1 MRPFLPWQL
10 RLGKTLLPLLCWVLA
25 IIALQ
30 DETGLHNGREVLCSG
45 ESIKG
50 LGAVSDQF
58 VSHLLPIPLSAV
70 WEADSGAWSNAIFG
84 LGVLA
89 EHKGCPAREYFPKL
103 LGLLLTLLVREHHNR
118 VHGICGALTH
128 LPVASPT

>member
-1 MRPFLPWQL
+1 MLRSSGTLTLQPPGRFSELCNMLKATVQRKTACQSPDEEDEDQAENNAMSLQRTLVRPFLPWQL

-58 VSHLLPIPLSAV
+58 VSHLFPILLSAV
-70 WEADSGAWSNAIFG
+70 WEADSGA
-84 LGVLA
+84 
-89 EHKGCPAREYFPKL
+89 
-103 LGLLLTLLVREHHNR
+103 
-118 VHGICGALTH
+118 
-128 LPVASPT
+128 